1 MKFIGQVVYIDHST
15 QKKSQKKSVA
25 VVDESAAW
33 SWVRSFCELVT
44 NAGSTVVES
53 GVIIK

>member
-15 QKKSQKKSVA
+15 QKKSHKKSVA
-25 VVDESAAW
+25 VIDESVAW
-33 SWVRSFCELVT
+33 RWVRNFSELVT

-53 GVIIK
+53 GVIVK